1 MAVHLDAGRLD
12 ARDLE
17 ELRAAGLTIA
27 CYTVNE
33 RDRAMALYAA
43 GVAAVF
49 TDRPDL
55 FVADEM

>member
-1 MAVHLDAGRLD
+1 MQPSDT
-12 ARDLE
+12 RDLAA
-17 ELRAAGLTIA
+17 LRAAGLTVA

-33 RDRAMALYAA
+33 RDRAQALYAA

-55 FVADEM
+55 FAADEM